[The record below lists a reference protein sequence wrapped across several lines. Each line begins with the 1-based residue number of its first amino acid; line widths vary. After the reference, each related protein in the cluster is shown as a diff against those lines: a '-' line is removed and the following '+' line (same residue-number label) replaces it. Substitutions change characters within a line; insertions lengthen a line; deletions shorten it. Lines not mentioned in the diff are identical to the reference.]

1 MQKKYTRPQLSIFL
15 SLLRCTIAQMH
26 WDGNVDIV
34 LNLELTSGSISTYN
48 SPLFKYAVVRK
59 QETEHMKDTTVMWAL
74 FSCAD

>member
-1 MQKKYTRPQLSIFL
+1 MQKKYTRPQLSIFV

-48 SPLFKYAVVRK
+48 SPLFKYAVS
-59 QETEHMKDTTVMWAL
+59 QEAGNRAHARHDVGPITCTD
-74 FSCAD
+74 

>member
-1 MQKKYTRPQLSIFL
+1 MQKIHTASTFCLSL

-59 QETEHMKDTTVMWAL
+59 QETEHMQDTTVM
-74 FSCAD
+74 